1 MLEIVLA
8 LAAGGLLA
16 YANGANDVSKSIA
29 TLVGSGVGSYSHA
42 VLWGTLWTAAGAALA
57 NVAGAAMLTTFG
69 AGLLNGTAELP
80 GPVAIATLLGASGWI
95 VFATR
100 TGLPVSTTHALVGAL
115 VGTACWSQGAEAIRW
130 SALGGK
136 IFVPLLLSP
145 LVALALTG
153 TMGRLLRRAVRS
165 GTPDCICV
173 ERIPSTVT
181 ATSSVS
187 SVAALAPIN
196 GLVVRRGRIEEC
208 SATQPQT
215 ARVTIDH
222 LHWLTSGATALA
234 RGLNDTPKLVALMAA
249 GAALQ
254 VGTTLPVWL
263 LFTLVGVGMVG
274 GSLLAGRR
282 VTEVLANKVTVMDH
296 HDGFVANG
304 VTAALV
310 SSGAVLGLPMSTTHV
325 SSGAI
330 FGAGAVRGTLN
341 MRLLRDIVL
350 AWVVTLPFAGL
361 LGIVAF
367 GALRGLLT

>member
-8 LAAGGLLA
+8 LAVGGLLA

-29 TLVGSGVGSYSHA
+29 TLVGSGVSSYSRA

-57 NVAGAAMLTTFG
+57 IVAGAAMLTTFG
-69 AGLLNGTAELP
+69 AGLLNGTTELP
-80 GPVAIATLLGASGWI
+80 GPVTIATLLGASGWI

-115 VGTACWSQGAEAIRW
+115 VGTACWSQGTEAIRW

-136 IFVPLLLSP
+136 IFLPLLLSP
-145 LVALALTG
+145 LLALALTG
-153 TMGRLLRRAVRS
+153 IMGHLLRRAVRA
-165 GTPDCICV
+165 GAPDCVCV
-173 ERIPSTVT
+173 ETIPSTLT
-181 ATSSVS
+181 ATP
-187 SVAALAPIN
+187 SVAALARIN
-196 GLVVRRGRIEEC
+196 ANAVVVSRGRVEEC
-208 SATQPQT
+208 SATRPQ
-215 ARVTIDH
+215 ALRVTIDH

-234 RGLNDTPKLVALMAA
+234 RGLNDAPKLVALLAA

-254 VGTTLPVWL
+254 VGTTLPMWL

-274 GSLLAGRR
+274 GSLIAGRR
-282 VTEVLANKVTVMDH
+282 VTEVLAHKVTAMDH

-310 SSGAVLGLPMSTTHV
+310 SSGAVFGLPMSTTHV

-350 AWVVTLPFAGL
+350 AWLVTLPFAGL

-367 GALRGLLT
+367 GALRGLLS